1 MCCAVSDAL
10 LGLQLGGGSRKGVI
24 RVCPEMKKIHLYLRI
39 PNMVRHEHLVDLTP
53 DSPRPH
59 DFSPCSGP
67 LLGGLSHAVVAI
79 WTAILR
85 FQCYSRKAHLI
96 A

>member
-1 MCCAVSDAL
+1 
-10 LGLQLGGGSRKGVI
+10 
-24 RVCPEMKKIHLYLRI
+24 
-39 PNMVRHEHLVDLTP
+39 MVRHEHLVDLTP

-59 DFSPCSGP
+59 DFSLCSGP
-67 LLGGLSHAVVAI
+67 LLGRLSHAVVAI